1 MEEHKNDPDN
11 QLYFTEVLENLI
23 LFFVIKSQVK
33 KEMLN
38 QGINIDS
45 DEEEGL
51 KNTENF
57 KEQSQRRQSIMTEK
71 MSHLEEGL
79 NQKDAQLVKQLKL
92 AKSKSSNANVS
103 MML

>member
-1 MEEHKNDPDN
+1 M
-11 QLYFTEVLENLI
+11 

-45 DEEEGL
+45 DEEEGF

-57 KEQSQRRQSIMTEK
+57 KEESQKRQIIMTEK
-71 MSHLEEGL
+71 MSHL
-79 NQKDAQLVKQLKL
+79 
-92 AKSKSSNANVS
+92 
-103 MML
+103 